1 MVRLFDIW
9 DLSLDTPEG
18 IRLRDALTALA
29 SDPTD
34 RGVLVATADDIVHG
48 RRQRSYLAPHA
59 AYLMGEN
66 RFHADLPPLNS

>member
-1 MVRLFDIW
+1 
-9 DLSLDTPEG
+9 
-18 IRLRDALTALA
+18 LTALA

-59 AYLMGEN
+59 AYLMGES